1 MAFLQFERGG
11 QTVRIGLTKGEL
23 TIGRES
29 QNDVAFVERE
39 VSRRHA
45 RVFRNG
51 DVWKLVDAGSSGGT
65 FLNQR
70 QLLRDVPEILKH
82 GDSFLIGPHLFFFFL
97 EEDMLTTLP
106 GFRPRVEI
114 DEDSPSSIEG
124 SAASSGYGSLSVR
137 PEDKLNG
144 ILKINEALTGG
155 FSIDATYP
163 RVLDALMEIFPQA
176 DRGAILMVKDSGEQL
191 TSVAERYRRPDAAQ
205 PIRISR
211 TILSNVL
218 KDNSA
223 ILSVNTSLDPRIADS
238 DSIAAQSIHSTMCA
252 PMLSV
257 ERVPFGIISLDAL
270 DPRRRF
276 STDDLQLLL
285 AVANQAS
292 HALENVRLLTVQLE
306 QQRQEEEMQLSA
318 EIQSALIPTTLPQP
332 AGYRFFGSCHAARA
346 VGGDYFDCFEMP
358 GGKVCVSFGDV
369 SGKGFPAAL
378 IMSRLSGIARNVM
391 HYTDDVTAAVRQINS
406 LMCLNMVDGRF
417 VTYVLGVVDVA
428 KHTFTFCNAGHI
440 PPEVRRIDGRLQSL
454 EYAGAGLPIGLDASF
469 PYEAMTVSLS
479 PGQVVLLRTDGV
491 DEAMSE
497 TKQFY
502 GAERFRNLVQAA
514 PPDPE
519 TIAKELLSDVRKFM
533 PPGYQNDDITILCFG
548 RSR

>member
-11 QTVRIGLTKGEL
+11 QTVRVGLSKGEL
-23 TIGRES
+23 TVGRES
-29 QNDVAFVERE
+29 HNDVAFPERE

-45 RVFRNG
+45 RIFRNG
-51 DVWKLVDAGSSGGT
+51 DVWKLVDLGSSGGT

-70 QLLRDVPEILKH
+70 QLFKDVPETLKH
-82 GDSFLIGPHLFFFFL
+82 GDSFLIGPYLFYFFL

-155 FSIDATYP
+155 FSVEATYP
-163 RVLDALMEIFPQA
+163 RILDALMEIFPQA
-176 DRGAILMVKDSGEQL
+176 DRGAILIVKDFGREI
-191 TSVAERYRRPDAAQ
+191 TSVAERYRRREAAQ

-218 KDNSA
+218 KDNAA
-223 ILSVNTSLDPRIADS
+223 ILSVNTSLDPRVADS

-252 PMLSV
+252 PLLSV
-257 ERVPFGIISLDAL
+257 ERAAFGIISLDAL

-306 QQRQEEEMQLSA
+306 QQRQEEEMLLSA
-318 EIQSALIPTTLPQP
+318 EIQNALIPRTLPQP
-332 AGYRFFGSCHAARA
+332 PGYKFFGSCHAARA

-417 VTYVLGVVDVA
+417 VTYILGVIDIA

-454 EYAGAGLPIGLDASF
+454 EYAGAGLPVGLDADF

-479 PGQVVLLRTDGV
+479 PGQVVVLRTDGV

-502 GAERFRNLVQAA
+502 GVDRFRNLVQST
-514 PPDPE
+514 PPEPE
-519 TIAKELLSDVRKFM
+519 LIARELLIDVRKFM
-533 PPGYQNDDITILCFG
+533 PAGYQNDDITILCFG
-548 RSR
+548 RGR